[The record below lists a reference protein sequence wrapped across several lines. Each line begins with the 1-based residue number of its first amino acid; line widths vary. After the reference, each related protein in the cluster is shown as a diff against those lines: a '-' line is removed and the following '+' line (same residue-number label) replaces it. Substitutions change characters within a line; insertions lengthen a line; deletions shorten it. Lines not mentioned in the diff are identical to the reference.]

1 MNYNQ
6 FKFKELNLSQ
16 MFKDYSH
23 IIGCIS
29 YENRELSVFEDIS
42 NFFYRENFHSDL
54 LAYYFSF
61 NDTKKVLIQWINNSI
76 KKEDNIIDYKDY
88 IDSEKPSREEKRRD
102 ITIYSKDKTHAIII
116 ENKSNDFSDRPKQLI
131 RYYSEL
137 KKNNIT
143 VDAILYLN
151 KYSIKNPDYSNWT
164 QKEIKIIEGLLLKTQ
179 LIGSNSITDEVFNK
193 VINQSNNKRVV
204 GISIELKSLF
214 NNIINGD
221 KIMADKDISDFLKI
235 MNDQQKRQDL
245 EKLVDAY
252 NCLPALMREH
262 YKIYL
267 EEQREKLP
275 KLEKIGQH
283 KDICLYVDF
292 KYKKKTYY
300 IDFWFYH
307 NQISI
312 YLGARD
318 YDNWKK
324 QLNAL
329 KKDMTSDWLFGDIPT
344 DDLPMII
351 FSDVYNEKEVQNEI
365 LRIINSF
372 SGYIDE

>member
-1 MNYNQ
+1 M
-6 FKFKELNLSQ
+6 
-16 MFKDYSH
+16 
-23 IIGCIS
+23 
-29 YENRELSVFEDIS
+29 
-42 NFFYRENFHSDL
+42 
-54 LAYYFSF
+54 
-61 NDTKKVLIQWINNSI
+61 
-76 KKEDNIIDYKDY
+76 
-88 IDSEKPSREEKRRD
+88 
-102 ITIYSKDKTHAIII
+102 
-116 ENKSNDFSDRPKQLI
+116 
-131 RYYSEL
+131 
-137 KKNNIT
+137 
-143 VDAILYLN
+143 
-151 KYSIKNPDYSNWT
+151 
-164 QKEIKIIEGLLLKTQ
+164 
-179 LIGSNSITDEVFNK
+179 GSNSITDEVFNK
-193 VINQSNNKRVV
+193 VINQSNDKRVI

-318 YDNWKK
+318 YDKWKK

-351 FSDVYNEKEVQNEI
+351 FSDVYNEKEVI
-365 LRIINSF
+365 KRIALVDKYRQSYYKHFTGNNLENAGNYDLCINTGSNTVEELTDIVKYYVK
-372 SGYIDE
+372 SRTEKK